1 MRIKLWAAIF
11 TLVFFLFIGG
21 GMLAKNEEGNFHVTT
36 TKIDYNSTAKKIN
49 ISMKFFTEDIENV
62 ISKNTSDVSF
72 KNSLE
77 FYVRSKFKLK
87 VNGSSKSL
95 QLIGVNTSQK
105 TTWGYF
111 EISNILSVE
120 SIEVR
125 NEMLLNF
132 SDQRNIMNFSANG
145 QRKSIVGNNH
155 KQTVKVAFN

>member
-1 MRIKLWAAIF
+1 MKIKLWGIIF

-21 GMLAKNEEGNFHVTT
+21 GMLAKNDKGSFHVTT

-49 ISMKFFTEDIENV
+49 ISMKFFTEDIEKV
-62 ISKNTSDVSF
+62 ISKDTSDSSF
-72 KNSLE
+72 KNALE
-77 FYVRSKFKLK
+77 FYVKSKFKVK
-87 VNGSSKSL
+87 VNGSPKYL
-95 QLIGVNTSQK
+95 QLMGVNTSQK

-111 EISNILSVE
+111 EIPNVLSLE

-145 QRKSIVGNNH
+145 QRKSIVANNH
-155 KQTVKVAFN
+155 KPTVKVIFN